1 MYIFAELLLLLPPSS
16 LRERALWT
24 GRPDWSKFRLL
35 LCAVFLKKNSEAAQF
50 FGPLFTTVK
59 IVYYFG
65 RKCVVLNFGRFF
77 VKRIWSPCL
86 WTL

>member
-35 LCAVFLKKNSEAAQF
+35 LCAVFLKK
-50 FGPLFTTVK
+50 
-59 IVYYFG
+59 I
-65 RKCVVLNFGRFF
+65 RKQPNFLDHFLPQL
-77 VKRIWSPCL
+77 K
-86 WTL
+86 